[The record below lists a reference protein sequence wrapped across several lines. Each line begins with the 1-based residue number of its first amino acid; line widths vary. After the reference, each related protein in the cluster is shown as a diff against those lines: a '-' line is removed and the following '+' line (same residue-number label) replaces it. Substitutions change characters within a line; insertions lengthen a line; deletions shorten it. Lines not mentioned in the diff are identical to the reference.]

1 MISRA
6 TPSPHSRGRSASRKG
21 TGCSGAHPGG
31 ARSQARCLSAR
42 TSPRELLPKDM
53 VRDKRDEARKDRRQ
67 QQRYSRQHYRSLP
80 RHRLRFQFVEHAH
93 GGGRQRAALTPFE
106 LRANL
111 AAVACQNCQTIWRS
125 PPCLNQ
131 LGLGARP
138 WIGDAPLLRDRA
150 AASTPQKYLFGGS
163 PCPWASPP
171 NARR

>member
-1 MISRA
+1 MADSTRDTPAKTSVSCHDIFARHIETAPAVGEGWPDWSYFTGRA
-6 TPSPHSRGRSASRKG
+6 P
-21 TGCSGAHPGG
+21 
-31 ARSQARCLSAR
+31 
-42 TSPRELLPKDM
+42 TS
-53 VRDKRDEARKDRRQ
+53 
-67 QQRYSRQHYRSLP
+67 
-80 RHRLRFQFVEHAH
+80 
-93 GGGRQRAALTPFE
+93 
-106 LRANL
+106 
-111 AAVACQNCQTIWRS
+111 CQNCQTIWRA